1 MAITP
6 EILKELLKGYE
17 KPEDLMGKDGILKQ
31 LTKALVETAM
41 GAELTNHLG
50 YEKGDRVGKK
60 ASNHRNGS
68 SKKTLI
74 GEDGPVEIEVPRDR
88 EGTFEPQ
95 IIPKGQRRFDG
106 FDQKIIAMYA
116 RGMTVREIQ
125 AFLEEQYGAKVS
137 PDLISEV
144 TDAVL
149 EEVKAW
155 QVRPLEN
162 LYPIVFLD
170 ALRVKI
176 RDEGTV
182 MNKAI
187 YLALGVRRDGT
198 RDVMGLW
205 IEQTEGAKFWRGVVT
220 ELQNRGVETILLAVV
235 DGLKGFPEA
244 IQAVFPLT
252 EVQSCIVHLLRN
264 SMEFC
269 NYKDRTP
276 LIKELKGVYK
286 APNAEAALE
295 CLNAFEVGALG
306 KKYPPVVR
314 LWRRAWEQVIPFMA
328 YPASV
333 RKIIYTTNAI
343 ESLNA
348 RLRKI
353 IKTRG
358 HFPNDQAATK
368 LIYLVLQNQAKNWSR
383 TIQGWK
389 EALNHFAIL
398 YPQHFDQT
406 QP

>member
-31 LTKALVETAM
+31 LTKALVESAM

-50 YEKGDRVGKK
+50 YEKGDRAGKK
-60 ASNHRNGS
+60 VKNLRNGS

-74 GEDGPVEIEVPRDR
+74 GEDGAVEIEVPRDR

-95 IIPKGQRRFDG
+95 IVKKGQRRFDG
-106 FDQKIIAMYA
+106 FDEKIVAMYA

-125 AFLEEQYGAKVS
+125 AFLKEQYGTQVS

-149 EEVKAW
+149 DEVRIW
-155 QVRPLEN
+155 QGRPLEKM
-162 LYPIVFLD
+162 YPIVFMD

-182 MNKAI
+182 MNKAV
-187 YLALGVRRDGT
+187 YMALGVRRDGT
-198 RDVMGLW
+198 REVLGLW
-205 IEQTEGAKFWRGVVT
+205 IQQTEGARFWRGVVT

-244 IQAVFPLT
+244 IQAVFPDT
-252 EVQSCIVHLLRN
+252 DVQGCIVHLLRN

-269 NYKDRTP
+269 NWKDRRAVAA
-276 LIKELKGVYK
+276 ELKGIYK
-286 APNAEAALE
+286 AANAQAAAD
-295 CLNAFEVGALG
+295 CLTAFEEGPFG
-306 KKYPPVVR
+306 KRYPPIAR
-314 LWRRAWEQVIPFMA
+314 LLHGAWEQVIPFLA
-328 YPASV
+328 YPPSV

-353 IKTRG
+353 LKTRG
-358 HFPNDQAATK
+358 HFPNDEAASK
-368 LIYLVLQNQAKNWSR
+368 LIYLVLRNESKKWTK
-383 TIQGWK
+383 TIATWT
-389 EALNHFAIL
+389 EALIHFAIL
-398 YPQHFDQT
+398 YPQHFDLPQA
-406 QP
+406 

>member
-31 LTKALVETAM
+31 LTKALIESAM

-50 YEKGDRVGKK
+50 YQKGDRVRKK
-60 ASNHRNGS
+60 ASNCRNGS

-149 EEVKAW
+149 EEVKDW
-155 QVRPLEN
+155 QLRPLEKM
-162 LYPIVFLD
+162 YPIVFMD

-182 MNKAI
+182 MNKAV
-187 YLALGVRRDGT
+187 YMALGVRCDGT
-198 RDVMGLW
+198 RDVLGLW
-205 IEQTEGAKFWRGVVT
+205 IEQTEGAKFWRSVVT
-220 ELQNRGVETILLAVV
+220 ELKNRGVETMLLAVV

-244 IQAVFPLT
+244 IQAVFPGT
-252 EVQSCIVHLLRN
+252 EVQGCIVHLLRN
-264 SMEFC
+264 SMEYC
-269 NYKDRTP
+269 NFKDRYVVAN
-276 LIKELKGVYK
+276 ELKAIYK
-286 APNAEAALE
+286 APNAEAAAE
-295 CLNAFEVGALG
+295 CLATFEESPLG
-306 KKYPPVVR
+306 KKYPPIGR
-314 LWRRAWEQVIPFMA
+314 LWRRAWEQVIPFLS
-328 YPASV
+328 YPPAI

-353 IKTRG
+353 LKTRG

-368 LIYLVLQNQAKNWSR
+368 LIYLVLRNQAKNWKR
-383 TIQGWK
+383 LVVGWR

-398 YPQHFDQT
+398 YPQHFDRPQI
-406 QP
+406 